1 MKDAYIYIYHY
12 GGEQNL
18 TAVELRDGVKYIY
31 IYCGGVTQGR
41 CKIYIYYIVEALLR
55 DGVKYI
61 SCGGVTQGR
70 FLIYILWRR
79 YSGKVYTCNTYLVEA
94 LLREGV

>member
-1 MKDAYIYIYHY
+1 MHIYIYISLWRGTKSDS
-12 GGEQNL
+12 GGTQG
-18 TAVELRDGVKYIY
+18 RCKIY